1 MATNKRQANGN
12 VVRSASLA
20 IASAFL
26 PILAIDAQSSYSG
39 CARVSATRVVTQA
52 VAAAVVTG
60 VEYRDMTREGGWHM
74 ATEDDRLA
82 VAADPSSHLHALG
95 SYRMARN
102 LTASSCTSD
111 EALQSA
117 AWRGAAMSL
126 AIGVAK
132 EVSDG
137 AYNGFS
143 PTDLAVDAVGA
154 GYAVAQ
160 AYVPVLRHVTPT
172 FSVAPSAFLSSSGP
186 MGALTNYAHQTFW
199 LSANVHDIAPKSV
212 GRAWPAA
219 LRLSAGRR
227 AYGGGAPS
235 DYVLGLDIDAE
246 RLPGSHPVWMRMK
259 RVLHNVRLP
268 GPALVVNASGTRSVG
283 LYW

>member
-1 MATNKRQANGN
+1 MATTNWHQAKGTA
-12 VVRSASLA
+12 RGIGLA
-20 IASAFL
+20 ILTTFVPLGAV
-26 PILAIDAQSSYSG
+26 PAQSSTSG

-60 VEYRDMTREGGWHM
+60 VEYRDMTREGGWRM
-74 ATEDDRLA
+74 ADEPDRMT

-102 LTASSCTSD
+102 LTASSCES
-111 EALQSA
+111 EPAFRGA
-117 AWRGAAMSL
+117 AWRGAGMSL
-126 AIGVAK
+126 AIGIAK

-154 GYAVAQ
+154 GYAIAQ

-172 FSVAPSAFLSSSGP
+172 FSIAPSAFMTSSGP

-199 LSANVHDIAPKSV
+199 LSANVHDIAGKSV
-212 GRAWPAA
+212 ARAWPSAV
-219 LRLSAGRR
+219 RLSAGRR

-246 RLPGSHPVWMRMK
+246 RLPGSNPLWMRMK
-259 RVLHNVRLP
+259 HVLHNVRLP

>member
-1 MATNKRQANGN
+1 MVGAG
-12 VVRSASLA
+12 LA

-26 PILAIDAQSSYSG
+26 PLLAAGAQSAAG
-39 CARVSATRVVTQA
+39 CAPVSATRVVTQA
-52 VAAAVVTG
+52 AAAALVTG
-60 VEYRDMTREGGWHM
+60 VEYRDMTRQGGWHM
-74 ATEDDRLA
+74 ANEDDRVA

-102 LTASSCTSD
+102 LTASQCTS
-111 EALQSA
+111 EAALRSA
-117 AWRGAAMSL
+117 AWRGAGMSL

-172 FSVAPSAFLSSSGP
+172 FSVAPSAFRTSSGP

-199 LSANVHDIAPKSV
+199 LSANMHDIAPKSV
-212 GRAWPAA
+212 SRAWPSA

-227 AYGGGAPS
+227 AYGGGTPS
-235 DYVLGLDIDAE
+235 DYVLGLDLDAA
-246 RLPGSHPVWMRMK
+246 RLPGSHPVWMRVKQVM
-259 RVLHNVRLP
+259 HNVRLP
-268 GPALVVNASGTRSVG
+268 GPALVVNASGTRAVG